1 MDSAGTVQVMAA
13 MMLMS
18 LSYVASLWP
27 DIRSQLVPTRGV
39 FTFIQEQW
47 NTQHTKNVAGT
58 ESVKKLKLSCCWE
71 SVFAFYSNDAF
82 QM

>member
-18 LSYVASLWP
+18 LSDVASLWP
-27 DIRSQLVPTRGV
+27 DIHSQLVPTRGV

-58 ESVKKLKLSCCWE
+58 ESVKKLKLSYCWE